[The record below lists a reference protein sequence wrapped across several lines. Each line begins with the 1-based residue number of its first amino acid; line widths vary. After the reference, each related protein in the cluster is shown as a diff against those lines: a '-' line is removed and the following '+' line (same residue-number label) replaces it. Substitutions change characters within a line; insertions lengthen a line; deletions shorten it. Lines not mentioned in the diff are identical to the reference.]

1 VKGDDIAG
9 RLLEFTAEILRLI
22 GKLDDSVT
30 AKHVARQ
37 LTRAGTSGGANYEE
51 ARSAESRADFAHKV
65 LVAAKEVRESVYW
78 LRLIERAGLVRSDRL
93 AAAIAEGGELVA
105 ILRASAN
112 TARSRLNEKVTHA
125 SARRSEEDHEQ
136 ET

>member
-1 VKGDDIAG
+1 VKGDDIAS
-9 RLLEFTAEILRLI
+9 RLLEFSAEILRII

-78 LRLIERAGLVRSDRL
+78 LRLIERAGLVRSDHL
-93 AAAIAEGGELVA
+93 ASAIAEGGELIA
-105 ILRASAN
+105 ILKASAN
-112 TARSRLNEKVTHA
+112 TARSRMNEKAAHV
-125 SARRSEEDHEQ
+125 SARRSEDQEQ
-136 ET
+136 VT